1 MDIPPDS
8 AEEFGDRLAVLEAA
22 QDSYRVAVW
31 EDEDGR
37 IVAKCLDLEGVVTD
51 GENRDAALANANEA
65 ISAYFESRG
74 IDKQFNLAP
83 EPRQ

>member
-1 MDIPPDS
+1 MDIPQDG
-8 AEEFGDRLAVLEAA
+8 AEELGYRLVVLEAA
-22 QDSYRVAVW
+22 QDRYRVAIW

-65 ISAYFESRG
+65 IPAYFESRG